1 MLATEGSYHRIRD
14 SYIWWTRDMGYRLC
28 IHPRRRAEK
37 IWKILRHRGAKER
50 QELAV
55 SSWVV
60 AEIRD
65 QTPKEGTSTSW
76 DPDQAFLAVGRF
88 SFPFITPHGL
98 LPLMISQLLYHFL
111 FFCAIF
117 FCHIVAVKFI
127 CHLLCLT
134 PLYTSI
140 YRHRT
145 KKLGLVGL
153 VLMSSCCP
161 ARSSL
166 LFVSD
171 NLMPEFSPCHSQRV
185 L

>member
-37 IWKILRHRGAKER
+37 IWKILRHRGAEER

-76 DPDQAFLAVGRF
+76 DPDQAFVAVGRF

-98 LPLMISQLLYHFL
+98 LPLMISQLIHLFL
-111 FFCAIF
+111 SLFCAIF
-117 FCHIVAVKFI
+117 YHIVAVKFI
-127 CHLLCLT
+127 YHRLLCLT

-140 YRHRT
+140 DIHNKVR
-145 KKLGLVGL
+145 LGW
-153 VLMSSCCP
+153 SCVNEQ
-161 ARSSL
+161 L
-166 LFVSD
+166 LPSTFIAA
-171 NLMPEFSPCHSQRV
+171 LCFW
-185 L
+185 

>member
-1 MLATEGSYHRIRD
+1 LDASPFRSSRHMAYYRWWFPNSYTI
-14 SYIWWTRDMGYRLC
+14 
-28 IHPRRRAEK
+28 
-37 IWKILRHRGAKER
+37 
-50 QELAV
+50 
-55 SSWVV
+55 SS
-60 AEIRD
+60 
-65 QTPKEGTSTSW
+65 
-76 DPDQAFLAVGRF
+76 F
-88 SFPFITPHGL
+88 SAPF
-98 LPLMISQLLYHFL
+98 
-111 FFCAIF
+111 F